1 MRNCRVAY
9 LGKGEPPVASVQRTA
24 ILPVP
29 PPAVWRALTDGEQLS
44 AWFGGEVEIDAFPG
58 GQLAVRD
65 GCRLRRAVIVDFDA
79 GHRLAFRWLPPHRRV
94 GFVWGVDETE
104 PGTSGEVEFILEEVT
119 AGTRLTVVE
128 TAPAALRTS
137 ALARTRAT

>member
-1 MRNCRVAY
+1 VAD
-9 LGKGEPPVASVQRTA
+9 VQRTA

-58 GQLAVRD
+58 GQLAVRAE
-65 GCRLRRAVIVDFDA
+65 GRVRRAVIVDFDP

-94 GFVWGVDETE
+94 GFVWAADETE
-104 PGTSGEVEFILEEVT
+104 PGTSGEVEFTLEEVP

-128 TAPAALRTS
+128 TAPAVLGTS
-137 ALARTRAT
+137 ALARAGAT